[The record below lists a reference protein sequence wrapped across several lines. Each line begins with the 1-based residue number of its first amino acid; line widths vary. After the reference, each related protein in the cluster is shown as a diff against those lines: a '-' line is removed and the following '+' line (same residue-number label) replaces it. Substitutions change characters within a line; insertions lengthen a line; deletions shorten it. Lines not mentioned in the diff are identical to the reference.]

1 MIASQLT
8 QQINQPQRRRPT
20 FWHPNLLYVLLGVW
34 VLAVLAFNIFKPI
47 KVLPRIGLAPGF
59 VFTNQVGE
67 RKTSEDYRGK
77 VTIYN
82 FTYSQCAAECSQTTT
97 QMDALRLALA
107 QFSGQGVQ
115 FSLVTIS
122 IDPAHD
128 TPDVLHTYSAPFLA
142 NQGNEISWD
151 FLSGEIT
158 RTKYVVGGGFSVYY
172 KNIAG
177 SEGQTTLQLDPRFV
191 LVDGWGI
198 IRAEYRTAEL
208 NISTVLRDIGYLEA
222 EIQNSKGVGRFAYE
236 AAHLFRCYP

>member
-1 MIASQLT
+1 MIVTQLT
-8 QQINQPQRRRPT
+8 QQINQPQRARLSVWLPRL
-20 FWHPNLLYVLLGVW
+20 FYALMGVW
-34 VLAVLAFNIFKPI
+34 VLAVLAFNVFKPI
-47 KVLPRIGLAPGF
+47 KVLPRISLAPGF
-59 VFTNQVGE
+59 VFTNQAGE

-77 VTIYN
+77 VTVYN
-82 FTYSQCAAECSQTTT
+82 FTYSQCAAGCPQTTA
-97 QMDALRLALA
+97 QMEALRLALA
-107 QFSGQGVQ
+107 QLTGQGVQ

-122 IDPAHD
+122 IDPERD

-142 NQGNEISWD
+142 GQGNETTWD

-172 KNIAG
+172 ESIR
-177 SEGQTTLQLDPRFV
+177 SPEGQTTLKFDPHFV

-208 NISTVLRDIGYLEA
+208 NISTVLQDIGYLEA